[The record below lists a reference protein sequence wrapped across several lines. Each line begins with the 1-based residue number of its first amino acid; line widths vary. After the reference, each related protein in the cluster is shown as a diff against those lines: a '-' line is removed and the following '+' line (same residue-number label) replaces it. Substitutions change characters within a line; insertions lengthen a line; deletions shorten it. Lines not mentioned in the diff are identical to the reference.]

1 MSYISKETLFNSRE
15 YLNQRTK
22 KTDTL
27 IGLIVFLFCV
37 QERKEQGRYLLSDM
51 REFAHVVDEAFYL
64 LPSIT
69 KNTAEP
75 LVWYGFISENWL
87 NEVKL
92 TFLNNNKISAKH
104 VVNVLFWRKSFSHTN
119 EAVEWFKNKI
129 TPVIFNELFELQENS
144 GNDFVHD
151 KAIDVSDIIKHYD
164 GNNQDLTLKSD
175 GKFIKKKASDL
186 SAAPFG
192 QTLYAASEIKK
203 VILITP
209 FDFIEKFTFTSFV
222 RQEKPKNLIL
232 NNNSDS
238 KLTQLPKPFLILA
251 GISGTGKTRFVRE
264 QAKLANADN
273 QAKDNYCLVSVR
285 PDWHEPS
292 DLLGYISHLGSKP
305 KYITT
310 DVLRFIVQAWKH
322 IADSGFDLKTG
333 KVTEEQL
340 NEIQPY
346 WLCLDE
352 MNLAPVEQ
360 YFADYLSVLETRRW
374 NGEVYQCDPLLKP
387 SVLENIQ
394 SNDLGLDEGDVLWEH
409 FKEAGVSIPFNLI
422 VAGTVNM
429 DETTHGFSRKVL
441 DRALSLD
448 FNEFYPNDFNAYF
461 LSHAQNKTFTYPIY
475 SDASLSLN
483 FDSIFVKESCEF
495 LSEVNNVLKNSPFEL
510 AYRALNELLLSVKCI
525 NPKNEIE
532 LQSIWDD
539 FLMMK
544 VLPRIEGDSEKLDF
558 DGEKSLLTNL
568 EAIMKEQLSAIWEGK
583 KRIDLFRETNEGD
596 VINIECRSKAKIRW
610 MQTKLE
616 KFGFTHF
623 WK

>member
-1 MSYISKETLFNSRE
+1 MSLREGLLKVLNDYLDIKKQPFKKENYEPIFHTLITDIKNNFAGKNYSIKSHPGQGVWSSVPWIEISRRKDVYVTYLFKGDCSGVYLSLQQKADGISKSELIEKTLKLKNSIKKISNYSEFTFDQINLGEGISNKAERYKDSNIISKYYSKETLPSDDVIKSELSRLLDVYEKWQLNSDFN
-15 YLNQRTK
+15 
-22 KTDTL
+22 DT
-27 IGLIVFLFCV
+27 
-37 QERKEQGRYLLSDM
+37 
-51 REFAHVVDEAFYL
+51 
-64 LPSIT
+64 
-69 KNTAEP
+69 
-75 LVWYGFISENWL
+75 
-87 NEVKL
+87 
-92 TFLNNNKISAKH
+92 
-104 VVNVLFWRKSFSHTN
+104 
-119 EAVEWFKNKI
+119 
-129 TPVIFNELFELQENS
+129 
-144 GNDFVHD
+144 
-151 KAIDVSDIIKHYD
+151 
-164 GNNQDLTLKSD
+164 
-175 GKFIKKKASDL
+175 
-186 SAAPFG
+186 
-192 QTLYAASEIKK
+192 
-203 VILITP
+203 
-209 FDFIEKFTFTSFV
+209 
-222 RQEKPKNLIL
+222 
-232 NNNSDS
+232 SDS
-238 KLTQLPKPFLILA
+238 KVDRQMNIIRLPKPFLILA
-251 GISGTGKTRFVRE
+251 GISGTGKTRFVRQ
-264 QAKLANADN
+264 QAELTGKN
-273 QAKDNYCLVSVR
+273 NYCLVSVR

-322 IADSGFDLKTG
+322 IAASGFDLKTD

-360 YFADYLSVLETRRW
+360 YFADYLSVLETRQW

-394 SNDLGLDEGDVLWEH
+394 PNDLGLDEGDVLWEH

-441 DRALSLD
+441 DRALSFD

-483 FDSIFVKESCEF
+483 FDSNFVKESCEF

-510 AYRALNELLLSVKCI
+510 AYRALNELLLAVKCI
-525 NPKNEIE
+525 NPQNEIE

-568 EAIMKEQLSAIWEGK
+568 ETIIKEQLSDIWEGE

-596 VINIECRSKAKIRW
+596 VINIECRSKAKIHW

>member
-1 MSYISKETLFNSRE
+1 MKVFIAKITNEENVNKINTLKEFTHLDIYNFKDEIEVGSDIFFVFGGDRSQITWKQGLAGFGKVIKAPYDLGYSSSNRRYFKIDIKPEYVLPTPIPPKETKLHKKFQDQLYDVPYVGANHFPNQAIAKTEGEGAQALYSLLYDYLPETKKSLISKDLLLVGDKSNSQVLESKKNALF
-15 YLNQRTK
+15 
-22 KTDTL
+22 
-27 IGLIVFLFCV
+27 
-37 QERKEQGRYLLSDM
+37 
-51 REFAHVVDEAFYL
+51 
-64 LPSIT
+64 
-69 KNTAEP
+69 
-75 LVWYGFISENWL
+75 
-87 NEVKL
+87 
-92 TFLNNNKISAKH
+92 
-104 VVNVLFWRKSFSHTN
+104 
-119 EAVEWFKNKI
+119 
-129 TPVIFNELFELQENS
+129 
-144 GNDFVHD
+144 
-151 KAIDVSDIIKHYD
+151 
-164 GNNQDLTLKSD
+164 
-175 GKFIKKKASDL
+175 
-186 SAAPFG
+186 
-192 QTLYAASEIKK
+192 
-203 VILITP
+203 
-209 FDFIEKFTFTSFV
+209 
-222 RQEKPKNLIL
+222 
-232 NNNSDS
+232 
-238 KLTQLPKPFLILA
+238 KPFLILA
-251 GISGTGKTRFVRE
+251 GISGTGKTRFVRQ
-264 QAKLANADN
+264 QAELTGKN
-273 QAKDNYCLVSVR
+273 NYCLVSVR

-360 YFADYLSVLETRRW
+360 YFADYLSVLETRQW

-394 SNDLGLDEGDVLWEH
+394 PNDLGLDEGDVLWEH

-422 VAGTVNM
+422 VVGTVNM

-441 DRALSLD
+441 DRALSFD

-483 FDSIFVKESCEF
+483 FASSFVKESCEF
-495 LSEVNNVLKNSPFEL
+495 LSEVNSVLKNSPFEL
-510 AYRALNELLLSVKCI
+510 AYRALNELLLAVKCI
-525 NPKNEIE
+525 NPPNEIE

-568 EAIMKEQLSAIWEGK
+568 EAIIKEQLSDIWEGE

-596 VINIECRSKAKIRW
+596 VINIECRSKAKISW

>member
-1 MSYISKETLFNSRE
+1 MQQKADGISKSELIEKTLNLRNSIKNISNNSEFTFDEIDLGEGISNKAARYKDSNIISKYYSKETLPSNDVIKSELSRLLDVYDKWQLNSDFN
-15 YLNQRTK
+15 
-22 KTDTL
+22 DT
-27 IGLIVFLFCV
+27 
-37 QERKEQGRYLLSDM
+37 
-51 REFAHVVDEAFYL
+51 
-64 LPSIT
+64 
-69 KNTAEP
+69 
-75 LVWYGFISENWL
+75 
-87 NEVKL
+87 
-92 TFLNNNKISAKH
+92 
-104 VVNVLFWRKSFSHTN
+104 
-119 EAVEWFKNKI
+119 
-129 TPVIFNELFELQENS
+129 
-144 GNDFVHD
+144 
-151 KAIDVSDIIKHYD
+151 
-164 GNNQDLTLKSD
+164 
-175 GKFIKKKASDL
+175 
-186 SAAPFG
+186 
-192 QTLYAASEIKK
+192 
-203 VILITP
+203 
-209 FDFIEKFTFTSFV
+209 
-222 RQEKPKNLIL
+222 
-232 NNNSDS
+232 SDS
-238 KLTQLPKPFLILA
+238 KVDRQMNIIRLPKPFLILA
-251 GISGTGKTRFVRE
+251 GISGTGKTRFVRQ
-264 QAKLANADN
+264 QAARTGL
-273 QAKDNYCLVSVR
+273 DNYCLVSVR

-292 DLLGYISHLGSKP
+292 DLLGYISHLGSQP

-310 DVLRFIVQAWKH
+310 DVLRFIVKAWKH
-322 IADSGFDLKTG
+322 IADGGFDLKTG

-360 YFADYLSVLETRRW
+360 YFADYLSILETRQW
-374 NGEVYQCDPLLKP
+374 NDEVYQCDPLLKP

-394 SNDLGLDEGDVLWEH
+394 PTDLGLDEGDILWER
-409 FKEAGVSIPFNLI
+409 FKENGISIPFNLI

-441 DRALSLD
+441 DRALSFD
-448 FNEFYPNDFNAYF
+448 FNEFYPNDFNTYF
-461 LSHAQNKTFTYPIY
+461 LSNVQNKTFTYPIY

-483 FDSIFVKESCEF
+483 FASSFVKESSEF
-495 LSEVNNVLKNSPFEL
+495 LSEVNSVLKNSPFEL

-532 LQSIWDD
+532 LQSVWDD

-596 VINIECRSKAKIRW
+596 VINIECRSKAKISW

>member
-1 MSYISKETLFNSRE
+1 MSLREGLLKVLNNYLDIKKQPFKKENYEPIFYALIADIKNNFSGKNYSIKSHPGQGGWASVPWIEISKRKDVYVTYLFKADCSGVYLSLQQKADGMSKSKLIETTSKLRNSIKNISNYNE
-15 YLNQRTK
+15 FTFDEIDLGKGVSGSAVKYNYSNIISK
-22 KTDTL
+22 YYS
-27 IGLIVFLFCV
+27 
-37 QERKEQGRYLLSDM
+37 KEM
-51 REFAHVVDEAFYL
+51 
-64 LPSIT
+64 LPSNDVI
-69 KNTAEP
+69 K
-75 LVWYGFISENWL
+75 SELYQLLDIYDEWQL
-87 NEVKL
+87 NGD
-92 TFLNNNKISAKH
+92 
-104 VVNVLFWRKSFSHTN
+104 
-119 EAVEWFKNKI
+119 
-129 TPVIFNELFELQENS
+129 FN
-144 GNDFVHD
+144 D
-151 KAIDVSDIIKHYD
+151 
-164 GNNQDLTLKSD
+164 T
-175 GKFIKKKASDL
+175 
-186 SAAPFG
+186 
-192 QTLYAASEIKK
+192 
-203 VILITP
+203 
-209 FDFIEKFTFTSFV
+209 
-222 RQEKPKNLIL
+222 
-232 NNNSDS
+232 SDS
-238 KLTQLPKPFLILA
+238 KVDREMNIIRLSKPFLILA
-251 GISGTGKTRFVRE
+251 GISGTGKTRFVRQ
-264 QAKLANADN
+264 QAERTGL
-273 QAKDNYCLVSVR
+273 DNYCLVSVR

-292 DLLGYISHLGSKP
+292 DLLGYISHLGSQP

-310 DVLRFIVQAWKH
+310 DVLRFIVQAWKQ
-322 IADSGFDLKTG
+322 ISDSGFDLKIG
-333 KVTEEQL
+333 KVTKEQL

-360 YFADYLSVLETRRW
+360 YFADYLSVLETRQW

-394 SNDLGLDEGDVLWEH
+394 PNDLGLDEGDMLWEH

-441 DRALSLD
+441 DRALSFD

-461 LSHAQNKTFTYPIY
+461 SSNAQNKTFTYPIY

-483 FDSIFVKESCEF
+483 FDSPFVKESCEF
-495 LSEVNNVLKNSPFEL
+495 LSEVNSVLKNSPFEL

-525 NPKNEIE
+525 NPKNEID
-532 LQSIWDD
+532 LQSVWDD

-596 VINIECRSKAKIRW
+596 VINIECRSKAKISW

>member
-1 MSYISKETLFNSRE
+1 MSLREGLLKVLNDYLDIKKQPFKKENYEPIFHTLITDIKNNFAGKNYSIKSHPGQGVWSSVPWIEISRRKDVYVTYLFKGDCSGVYLSLQQKADGISKSELIEKTLKLKNSIKNISNYSEFTFDEIDLGEGVSNKAARYKDSNIISKYYSKETLPSNDVIKSELSRLLDVYDKWQLNSDFN
-15 YLNQRTK
+15 
-22 KTDTL
+22 DT
-27 IGLIVFLFCV
+27 
-37 QERKEQGRYLLSDM
+37 
-51 REFAHVVDEAFYL
+51 
-64 LPSIT
+64 
-69 KNTAEP
+69 
-75 LVWYGFISENWL
+75 
-87 NEVKL
+87 
-92 TFLNNNKISAKH
+92 
-104 VVNVLFWRKSFSHTN
+104 
-119 EAVEWFKNKI
+119 
-129 TPVIFNELFELQENS
+129 
-144 GNDFVHD
+144 
-151 KAIDVSDIIKHYD
+151 
-164 GNNQDLTLKSD
+164 
-175 GKFIKKKASDL
+175 
-186 SAAPFG
+186 
-192 QTLYAASEIKK
+192 
-203 VILITP
+203 
-209 FDFIEKFTFTSFV
+209 
-222 RQEKPKNLIL
+222 
-232 NNNSDS
+232 SDS
-238 KLTQLPKPFLILA
+238 KVDRQMNIISLPKPFLILA
-251 GISGTGKTRFVRE
+251 GISGTGKTRFVSQ
-264 QAKLANADN
+264 QAELTGKN
-273 QAKDNYCLVSVR
+273 NYCLVSVR

-292 DLLGYISHLGSKP
+292 DLLGYISYLGSKP

-333 KVTEEQL
+333 KVTEEQV

-360 YFADYLSVLETRRW
+360 YFADYLSILETRQW
-374 NGEVYQCDPLLKP
+374 NGEVYQCAPLLKP
-387 SVLENIQ
+387 SVFENIQ
-394 SNDLGLDEGDVLWEH
+394 PTDLGLGEGDELWKH

-441 DRALSLD
+441 DRALSFD

-461 LSHAQNKTFTYPIY
+461 SPNAQNKTFTYPIY

-483 FDSIFVKESCEF
+483 FASSFVKESCEF
-495 LSEVNNVLKNSPFEL
+495 LSEVNSVLKNSPFEL

-532 LQSIWDD
+532 LQSVWDD

-568 EAIMKEQLSAIWEGK
+568 EAIMSEQLSAIWEGK
-583 KRIDLFRETNEGD
+583 RRIDLFRETNEGD
-596 VINIECRSKAKIRW
+596 VINIECRSKAKISW

>member
-1 MSYISKETLFNSRE
+1 MKVFIAKITNEENVNKINSLKEFTHLDIYNFKDEIEVGSDVFFVFGGDKSRINWKQGLAGFGKVVKAPYDLGYSDNPRYFKIDIKPEYVLPDPIPPKETKLHKKYQEQLYDVPYVGANHFPNQAIAKTEGKGAQALYSLFYDYLPETKKSLISKDLLLVGDKSNSQVLESEKNALF
-15 YLNQRTK
+15 
-22 KTDTL
+22 
-27 IGLIVFLFCV
+27 
-37 QERKEQGRYLLSDM
+37 
-51 REFAHVVDEAFYL
+51 
-64 LPSIT
+64 
-69 KNTAEP
+69 
-75 LVWYGFISENWL
+75 
-87 NEVKL
+87 
-92 TFLNNNKISAKH
+92 
-104 VVNVLFWRKSFSHTN
+104 
-119 EAVEWFKNKI
+119 
-129 TPVIFNELFELQENS
+129 
-144 GNDFVHD
+144 
-151 KAIDVSDIIKHYD
+151 
-164 GNNQDLTLKSD
+164 
-175 GKFIKKKASDL
+175 
-186 SAAPFG
+186 
-192 QTLYAASEIKK
+192 
-203 VILITP
+203 
-209 FDFIEKFTFTSFV
+209 
-222 RQEKPKNLIL
+222 
-232 NNNSDS
+232 
-238 KLTQLPKPFLILA
+238 KPFLILA
-251 GISGTGKTRFVRE
+251 GISGTGKTRFVRQ
-264 QAKLANADN
+264 QADRTGL
-273 QAKDNYCLVSVR
+273 DNYCLVSVR

-292 DLLGYISHLGSKP
+292 DLLGYISHLGSQP

-322 IADSGFDLKTG
+322 ISDSGFDLKTG

-360 YFADYLSVLETRRW
+360 YFSDYLSILETRQW
-374 NGEVYQCDPLLKP
+374 NGEVYQCDPLLKA
-387 SVLENIQ
+387 SALENIQ
-394 SNDLGLDEGDVLWEH
+394 PTDLGLSEGDILWEH
-409 FKEAGVSIPFNLI
+409 FKENGISIPFNLI

-441 DRALSLD
+441 DRALSFD

-461 LSHAQNKTFTYPIY
+461 SSNAQNKTFTYPIY

-483 FDSIFVKESCEF
+483 FDSPFVQESCEF
-495 LSEVNNVLKNSPFEL
+495 LSKINVVLKHSPFEL

-532 LQSIWDD
+532 LQSVWDD

-568 EAIMKEQLSAIWEGK
+568 EAIMREQLSAIWEGK

-596 VINIECRSKAKIRW
+596 VINIECRSKAKISW

>member
-1 MSYISKETLFNSRE
+1 MSLREGLLKVLNNYLDIKKQPFKKENYEPIFYALIADIKNNFSGKNYSIKSHPGQGEWASVPWIEISKRKDVYVTYLFKADCSGVYLSLQQKADGMSKSKLIETTSKLRNSIKNISN
-15 YLNQRTK
+15 YN
-22 KTDTL
+22 
-27 IGLIVFLFCV
+27 
-37 QERKEQGRYLLSDM
+37 
-51 REFAHVVDEAFYL
+51 EFAFDEIDLGKGVSGSAVKYNYSNIISKYYSKEM
-64 LPSIT
+64 LPSNDVI
-69 KNTAEP
+69 K
-75 LVWYGFISENWL
+75 SELYQLLDIYDEWQL
-87 NEVKL
+87 NGD
-92 TFLNNNKISAKH
+92 
-104 VVNVLFWRKSFSHTN
+104 
-119 EAVEWFKNKI
+119 
-129 TPVIFNELFELQENS
+129 FN
-144 GNDFVHD
+144 D
-151 KAIDVSDIIKHYD
+151 
-164 GNNQDLTLKSD
+164 T
-175 GKFIKKKASDL
+175 
-186 SAAPFG
+186 
-192 QTLYAASEIKK
+192 
-203 VILITP
+203 
-209 FDFIEKFTFTSFV
+209 
-222 RQEKPKNLIL
+222 
-232 NNNSDS
+232 SDS
-238 KLTQLPKPFLILA
+238 KVDREMNIIRLSKPFLILA
-251 GISGTGKTRFVRE
+251 GISGTGKTRFVRQ
-264 QAKLANADN
+264 QADRTGL
-273 QAKDNYCLVSVR
+273 DNYCLVSVR

-360 YFADYLSVLETRRW
+360 YFADYLSILETRQW
-374 NGEVYQCDPLLKP
+374 SGEVYQCDPLLKS

-394 SNDLGLDEGDVLWEH
+394 PADFGLDEGDILWGH
-409 FKEAGVSIPFNLI
+409 FKENGISIPFNLI

-441 DRALSLD
+441 DRALSFD
-448 FNEFYPNDFNAYF
+448 FNEFYPNDFNTYF
-461 LSHAQNKTFTYPIY
+461 LSNVQNRTFTYPIY

-483 FDSIFVKESCEF
+483 FDSPFVKESCEF
-495 LSEVNNVLKNSPFEL
+495 LSEVNSVLKNSPFEL

-525 NPKNEIE
+525 NPKNEID
-532 LQSIWDD
+532 LQSVWDD

-596 VINIECRSKAKIRW
+596 VINIECRSKAKISW

>member
-1 MSYISKETLFNSRE
+1 MQIKMLFYANKFARLQMSLREGLLKVLNNYLDIKKQPFKKENYEPIFHTLITDIKNNFAEKNYSIKFHPGQGVWASVPWIEISRRKDVYVTYLFKGDCSGVYLSLQQKADGISKSELIEKTLNLKNSIKNISNYSEFTFDEIDLGEGISNKAARYKDSNIISKYYSKETLPSNDVIKSELSLLIDIYDKLQLNSDFN
-15 YLNQRTK
+15 
-22 KTDTL
+22 DT
-27 IGLIVFLFCV
+27 
-37 QERKEQGRYLLSDM
+37 
-51 REFAHVVDEAFYL
+51 
-64 LPSIT
+64 
-69 KNTAEP
+69 
-75 LVWYGFISENWL
+75 
-87 NEVKL
+87 
-92 TFLNNNKISAKH
+92 
-104 VVNVLFWRKSFSHTN
+104 
-119 EAVEWFKNKI
+119 
-129 TPVIFNELFELQENS
+129 
-144 GNDFVHD
+144 
-151 KAIDVSDIIKHYD
+151 
-164 GNNQDLTLKSD
+164 
-175 GKFIKKKASDL
+175 
-186 SAAPFG
+186 
-192 QTLYAASEIKK
+192 
-203 VILITP
+203 
-209 FDFIEKFTFTSFV
+209 
-222 RQEKPKNLIL
+222 
-232 NNNSDS
+232 SDS
-238 KLTQLPKPFLILA
+238 KVDRQMNIIRLSKPFLILA
-251 GISGTGKTRFVRE
+251 GISGTGKTRFVRQ
-264 QAKLANADN
+264 QAERTGL
-273 QAKDNYCLVSVR
+273 DNYCLVSVR

-292 DLLGYISHLGSKP
+292 DLLGYISHLGSQP

-310 DVLRFIVQAWKH
+310 DVLRFIVKAWKH
-322 IADSGFDLKTG
+322 IADGGFDLKTG

-360 YFADYLSVLETRRW
+360 YFADYLSILETRQW
-374 NGEVYQCDPLLKP
+374 NGEVYQCDPLLKS

-394 SNDLGLDEGDVLWEH
+394 PTDLGLDEGDILWEH
-409 FKEAGVSIPFNLI
+409 FKENGISIPFNLI

-441 DRALSLD
+441 DRALSFD
-448 FNEFYPNDFNAYF
+448 FNEFYPNDFNTYF
-461 LSHAQNKTFTYPIY
+461 LSNVQNKTFTYPVY

-483 FDSIFVKESCEF
+483 FASPFVKESCEF
-495 LSEVNNVLKNSPFEL
+495 LSEVNSVLKNSPFEL

-568 EAIMKEQLSAIWEGK
+568 EAIMREQLSAIWEGK

-596 VINIECRSKAKIRW
+596 VIQIECRSKAKISW

>member
-1 MSYISKETLFNSRE
+1 MSLREGLLKVLNDYLDIKKQPFKKENYEPIFHTLITDIKNNFAGKNYSIKSHPGQGVWSSVPWIEISRRKDVYVTYLFKGDCSGVYLSLQQKADGISKSELIEKTLKLKNSIKNISNYSEFTFDEIDLGEGVSNKAARYKDSNIISKYYSKETLPSNDVIKSELSRLLDVYDKWQLNSDFN
-15 YLNQRTK
+15 
-22 KTDTL
+22 DT
-27 IGLIVFLFCV
+27 
-37 QERKEQGRYLLSDM
+37 
-51 REFAHVVDEAFYL
+51 
-64 LPSIT
+64 
-69 KNTAEP
+69 
-75 LVWYGFISENWL
+75 
-87 NEVKL
+87 
-92 TFLNNNKISAKH
+92 
-104 VVNVLFWRKSFSHTN
+104 
-119 EAVEWFKNKI
+119 
-129 TPVIFNELFELQENS
+129 
-144 GNDFVHD
+144 
-151 KAIDVSDIIKHYD
+151 
-164 GNNQDLTLKSD
+164 
-175 GKFIKKKASDL
+175 
-186 SAAPFG
+186 
-192 QTLYAASEIKK
+192 
-203 VILITP
+203 
-209 FDFIEKFTFTSFV
+209 
-222 RQEKPKNLIL
+222 
-232 NNNSDS
+232 SDS
-238 KLTQLPKPFLILA
+238 KVDRQMNIISLPKPFLILA
-251 GISGTGKTRFVRE
+251 GISGTGKTRFVRQ
-264 QAKLANADN
+264 QAERTGV
-273 QAKDNYCLVSVR
+273 DNYCLVSVR

-333 KVTEEQL
+333 KVTEEQV

-360 YFADYLSVLETRRW
+360 YFADYLSILETRQW
-374 NGEVYQCDPLLKP
+374 NGEVYQCAPLLKP
-387 SVLENIQ
+387 SVFENIQ
-394 SNDLGLDEGDVLWEH
+394 PTDLGLGEGDELWKH

-441 DRALSLD
+441 DRALSFD

-461 LSHAQNKTFTYPIY
+461 SPNAQNKTFTYPIY

-483 FDSIFVKESCEF
+483 FASSFVKESCEF
-495 LSEVNNVLKNSPFEL
+495 LSEVNSVLKNSPFEL

-532 LQSIWDD
+532 LQSVWDD

-568 EAIMKEQLSAIWEGK
+568 EAIMSEQLSAIWEGK
-583 KRIDLFRETNEGD
+583 RRIDLFRETNEGD
-596 VINIECRSKAKIRW
+596 VINIECRSKAKISW

>member
-1 MSYISKETLFNSRE
+1 MKVFITKITNEENVNKIKALKEFTHLDIYNFKDEIEVGSDVFFVFGGDKSRINWKQGLAGFGKVVKAPYDLGYSDNPRYFKIDIKPEYVLPDPIPPKETKLHKKYQEQLYDVPYVGANHFPNQAIAKTEGKGAQALYSLFYDYLPETKKSLISKDLLLVGDKSNSQVLESEKNALF
-15 YLNQRTK
+15 
-22 KTDTL
+22 
-27 IGLIVFLFCV
+27 
-37 QERKEQGRYLLSDM
+37 
-51 REFAHVVDEAFYL
+51 
-64 LPSIT
+64 
-69 KNTAEP
+69 
-75 LVWYGFISENWL
+75 
-87 NEVKL
+87 
-92 TFLNNNKISAKH
+92 
-104 VVNVLFWRKSFSHTN
+104 
-119 EAVEWFKNKI
+119 
-129 TPVIFNELFELQENS
+129 
-144 GNDFVHD
+144 
-151 KAIDVSDIIKHYD
+151 
-164 GNNQDLTLKSD
+164 
-175 GKFIKKKASDL
+175 
-186 SAAPFG
+186 
-192 QTLYAASEIKK
+192 
-203 VILITP
+203 
-209 FDFIEKFTFTSFV
+209 
-222 RQEKPKNLIL
+222 
-232 NNNSDS
+232 
-238 KLTQLPKPFLILA
+238 KPFLILA
-251 GISGTGKTRFVRE
+251 GISGTGKTRFVRQ
-264 QAKLANADN
+264 QAERTGL
-273 QAKDNYCLVSVR
+273 DNYCLVSVR

-292 DLLGYISHLGSKP
+292 DLLGYISHLGSQP

-322 IADSGFDLKTG
+322 ISDSGFDLKTG

-360 YFADYLSVLETRRW
+360 YFSDYLSILETRQW
-374 NGEVYQCDPLLKP
+374 NGEVYQCDPLLKA
-387 SVLENIQ
+387 SALENIQ
-394 SNDLGLDEGDVLWEH
+394 PTDLGLSEGDILWEH
-409 FKEAGVSIPFNLI
+409 FKENGISIPFNLI

-448 FNEFYPNDFNAYF
+448 FNEFYPNDFNDYF
-461 LSHAQNKTFTYPIY
+461 SPNAQNKTFTYPIY
-475 SDASLSLN
+475 SEASLSLN
-483 FDSIFVKESCEF
+483 FDSPFVKESCEF
-495 LSEVNNVLKNSPFEL
+495 LSEVNSVLKNSPFEL

-532 LQSIWDD
+532 LQSVWDD

-568 EAIMKEQLSAIWEGK
+568 EAIIKEQLSAIWEGK

-596 VINIECRSKAKIRW
+596 VINIECRSKAKISW

>member
-1 MSYISKETLFNSRE
+1 MSLREGLLKVLNNYLDIKKQPFKKENYEPIFYALIADIKNNFSGKNYSIKSHPGQGGWASVPWIEISKRKDVYVTYLFKADCSGVYLSLQQKADGMSKSKLIETTSKLRNSIKNISNYNE
-15 YLNQRTK
+15 FTFDEIDLGKGVSGSAVKYNYSNIISK
-22 KTDTL
+22 YYS
-27 IGLIVFLFCV
+27 
-37 QERKEQGRYLLSDM
+37 KEM
-51 REFAHVVDEAFYL
+51 
-64 LPSIT
+64 LPSNDVI
-69 KNTAEP
+69 K
-75 LVWYGFISENWL
+75 SELYQLLDIYDEWQL
-87 NEVKL
+87 NGD
-92 TFLNNNKISAKH
+92 
-104 VVNVLFWRKSFSHTN
+104 
-119 EAVEWFKNKI
+119 
-129 TPVIFNELFELQENS
+129 FN
-144 GNDFVHD
+144 D
-151 KAIDVSDIIKHYD
+151 
-164 GNNQDLTLKSD
+164 T
-175 GKFIKKKASDL
+175 
-186 SAAPFG
+186 
-192 QTLYAASEIKK
+192 
-203 VILITP
+203 
-209 FDFIEKFTFTSFV
+209 
-222 RQEKPKNLIL
+222 
-232 NNNSDS
+232 SDS
-238 KLTQLPKPFLILA
+238 KVDREMNIIRLSKPFLILA
-251 GISGTGKTRFVRE
+251 GISGTGKTRFVRQ
-264 QAKLANADN
+264 QAERTGL
-273 QAKDNYCLVSVR
+273 DNYCLVSVR

-292 DLLGYISHLGSKP
+292 DLLGYISHLGSQP

-322 IADSGFDLKTG
+322 ISDSGFDLKTG

-360 YFADYLSVLETRRW
+360 YFSDYLSILETRQW
-374 NGEVYQCDPLLKP
+374 NGEVYQCDPLLKA
-387 SVLENIQ
+387 SALENIQ
-394 SNDLGLDEGDVLWEH
+394 PTDLGLSEGDILWEH
-409 FKEAGVSIPFNLI
+409 FKENGISIPFNLI

-441 DRALSLD
+441 DRALSFD

-461 LSHAQNKTFTYPIY
+461 SSNAQNKTFTYPIY

-483 FDSIFVKESCEF
+483 LDSPFVKESCEF
-495 LSEVNNVLKNSPFEL
+495 LSEVNSVLKNSPFEL

-525 NPKNEIE
+525 NPKNEID
-532 LQSIWDD
+532 LQSVWDD

-596 VINIECRSKAKIRW
+596 VINIECRSKAKISW

>member
-1 MSYISKETLFNSRE
+1 MKVFITKITNEENVNKIKALKEFTHLDIYNFKDEIEVGSDVFFVFGGDKSRINWKQGLAGFGKVVKAPYDLGYSDNPRYFKIDIKPEYVLPDPIPPKETKLHKKYQEQLYDVPYVGANHFPNQAIAKTEGKGAQALYSLFYDYLPETKKSLISKDLLLVGDKSNSQVLE
-15 YLNQRTK
+15 SEKN
-22 KTDTL
+22 
-27 IGLIVFLFCV
+27 
-37 QERKEQGRYLLSDM
+37 
-51 REFAHVVDEAFYL
+51 AF
-64 LPSIT
+64 
-69 KNTAEP
+69 
-75 LVWYGFISENWL
+75 F
-87 NEVKL
+87 
-92 TFLNNNKISAKH
+92 
-104 VVNVLFWRKSFSHTN
+104 
-119 EAVEWFKNKI
+119 
-129 TPVIFNELFELQENS
+129 
-144 GNDFVHD
+144 
-151 KAIDVSDIIKHYD
+151 
-164 GNNQDLTLKSD
+164 
-175 GKFIKKKASDL
+175 
-186 SAAPFG
+186 
-192 QTLYAASEIKK
+192 
-203 VILITP
+203 
-209 FDFIEKFTFTSFV
+209 
-222 RQEKPKNLIL
+222 
-232 NNNSDS
+232 
-238 KLTQLPKPFLILA
+238 KPFLILA
-251 GISGTGKTRFVRE
+251 GISGTGKTRFVRQ
-264 QAKLANADN
+264 QAERTGL
-273 QAKDNYCLVSVR
+273 DNYCLVSVR

-292 DLLGYISHLGSKP
+292 DLLGYISHLGSQP

-360 YFADYLSVLETRRW
+360 YFSDYLSILETRQW
-374 NGEVYQCDPLLKP
+374 NGDVYQCDPLLKA
-387 SVLENIQ
+387 SALENIQ
-394 SNDLGLDEGDVLWEH
+394 LTDLGLSEGDILWEH
-409 FKEAGVSIPFNLI
+409 FKENGISIPFNLI

-448 FNEFYPNDFNAYF
+448 FNEFYPNDFNDYF
-461 LSHAQNKTFTYPIY
+461 SPNAQNKTFTYPIY
-475 SDASLSLN
+475 SEASLSLN
-483 FDSIFVKESCEF
+483 FDSPFVKESCEF
-495 LSEVNNVLKNSPFEL
+495 LSEVNSVLKNSPFEL

-532 LQSIWDD
+532 LQSVWDD

-568 EAIMKEQLSAIWEGK
+568 EVIMREQLSAIWDGK

-596 VINIECRSKAKIRW
+596 VINIECRSKVKISW

>member
-1 MSYISKETLFNSRE
+1 MSLREGLLKVLNNYLDIKKQPFKKENYEPIFYALITDIKNNFSGKNYSIKSHPGQGGWASVPWIEISRRKDVYVTYLFKADCSGVYLSLQQKADGMSKSKLIETTSKLRNSIKNISNYNEFTFDEIDLGKGVSGSAVKYKYSNIISKYYSKETLPSNDVIKSELYKLLDIYDKWQLNSDFN
-15 YLNQRTK
+15 
-22 KTDTL
+22 D
-27 IGLIVFLFCV
+27 
-37 QERKEQGRYLLSDM
+37 
-51 REFAHVVDEAFYL
+51 A
-64 LPSIT
+64 
-69 KNTAEP
+69 
-75 LVWYGFISENWL
+75 
-87 NEVKL
+87 
-92 TFLNNNKISAKH
+92 
-104 VVNVLFWRKSFSHTN
+104 
-119 EAVEWFKNKI
+119 
-129 TPVIFNELFELQENS
+129 
-144 GNDFVHD
+144 
-151 KAIDVSDIIKHYD
+151 
-164 GNNQDLTLKSD
+164 
-175 GKFIKKKASDL
+175 
-186 SAAPFG
+186 
-192 QTLYAASEIKK
+192 
-203 VILITP
+203 
-209 FDFIEKFTFTSFV
+209 
-222 RQEKPKNLIL
+222 
-232 NNNSDS
+232 SDS
-238 KLTQLPKPFLILA
+238 KVDRKMNIIRLSKPFLILA
-251 GISGTGKTRFVRE
+251 GISGTGKTRFVRQ
-264 QAKLANADN
+264 QAERTGV
-273 QAKDNYCLVSVR
+273 DNYCLVSVR

-292 DLLGYISHLGSKP
+292 DLLGYISHLGSQP

-322 IADSGFDLKTG
+322 ISDSGFDLKTG

-360 YFADYLSVLETRRW
+360 YFSDYLSILETRQW
-374 NGEVYQCDPLLKP
+374 NGEVYQCDPLLKA

-394 SNDLGLDEGDVLWEH
+394 PTDLGLSEGDILWEH
-409 FKEAGVSIPFNLI
+409 FKENGISIPFNLI

-441 DRALSLD
+441 DRALSFD

-461 LSHAQNKTFTYPIY
+461 SSNAQNKTFTYPIY
-475 SDASLSLN
+475 SDASLALN
-483 FDSIFVKESCEF
+483 FDSPFVKESCEF
-495 LSEVNNVLKNSPFEL
+495 LSEVNSVLKNSPFEL

-525 NPKNEIE
+525 NPQNEIE

-558 DGEKSLLTNL
+558 DGEESLLTNL
-568 EAIMKEQLSAIWEGK
+568 EAIMREQLSAIWDGE

-596 VINIECRSKAKIRW
+596 VINIECRSKAKISW

>member
-1 MSYISKETLFNSRE
+1 MK
-15 YLNQRTK
+15 
-22 KTDTL
+22 
-27 IGLIVFLFCV
+27 VFI
-37 QERKEQGRYLLSDM
+37 
-51 REFAHVVDEAFYL
+51 A
-64 LPSIT
+64 
-69 KNTAEP
+69 
-75 LVWYGFISENWL
+75 
-87 NEVKL
+87 
-92 TFLNNNKISAKH
+92 KI
-104 VVNVLFWRKSFSHTN
+104 TN
-119 EAVEWFKNKI
+119 EENVNKI
-129 TPVIFNELFELQENS
+129 T
-144 GNDFVHD
+144 
-151 KAIDVSDIIKHYD
+151 
-164 GNNQDLTLKSD
+164 TLKEFTHLDIYNFKDEIEVGSD
-175 GKFIKKKASDL
+175 VFFVFGGDKSQITWKQGLAGFGKVVKAPYDLGYSTSNRRYFKIDIRPEYVLPIPISPKETKLHKKYQDQLYDVPYVGANHFPNQAIAKAEGEG
-186 SAAPFG
+186 AQA
-192 QTLYAASEIKK
+192 LYSLFYDYLPETK
-203 VILITP
+203 
-209 FDFIEKFTFTSFV
+209 
-222 RQEKPKNLIL
+222 KNLISKDL
-232 NNNSDS
+232 LLVSDKYNGQVLES
-238 KLTQLPKPFLILA
+238 EKNALSKPFLILA
-251 GISGTGKTRFVRE
+251 GISGTGKTRFVRQ
-264 QAKLANADN
+264 QAERTGKH
-273 QAKDNYCLVSVR
+273 NYCLVSVR

-360 YFADYLSVLETRRW
+360 YFADYLSILETRQW
-374 NGEVYQCDPLLKP
+374 NGEVYQCDPLLKS
-387 SVLENIQ
+387 SVFENIQ
-394 SNDLGLDEGDVLWEH
+394 PTDLGLDGGDILWEH
-409 FKEAGVSIPFNLI
+409 FKENGISIPFNLI
-422 VAGTVNM
+422 VAGSVNM

-441 DRALSLD
+441 DRALSFD

-461 LSHAQNKTFTYPIY
+461 SPNAQNKTFTYPIN
-475 SDASLSLN
+475 SDASLALN
-483 FDSIFVKESCEF
+483 FDSPFVQESCEF
-495 LSEVNNVLKNSPFEL
+495 LSKINVVLKHSPFEL

-532 LQSIWDD
+532 LQSVWDD

-568 EAIMKEQLSAIWEGK
+568 EAIMREQLSAIWEGK

-596 VINIECRSKAKIRW
+596 VIHIECRSKAKISW

>member
-1 MSYISKETLFNSRE
+1 MSLREGLLKVLNDYLDIKKQPFKKENYEPIFHTLITDIKNNFAGKNYSIKSHPGQGVWSSVPWIEISRRKDVYVTYLFKGDCSGVYLSLQQKADGFSKSELIEKTLKLKYSIKNISNYSEFTFDEIDLGEGISNKAERYKDSNIISKYYSKETLPSNDVIKSELSRLLDVYEKWQLNSDFN
-15 YLNQRTK
+15 
-22 KTDTL
+22 DT
-27 IGLIVFLFCV
+27 
-37 QERKEQGRYLLSDM
+37 
-51 REFAHVVDEAFYL
+51 
-64 LPSIT
+64 
-69 KNTAEP
+69 
-75 LVWYGFISENWL
+75 
-87 NEVKL
+87 
-92 TFLNNNKISAKH
+92 
-104 VVNVLFWRKSFSHTN
+104 
-119 EAVEWFKNKI
+119 
-129 TPVIFNELFELQENS
+129 
-144 GNDFVHD
+144 
-151 KAIDVSDIIKHYD
+151 
-164 GNNQDLTLKSD
+164 
-175 GKFIKKKASDL
+175 
-186 SAAPFG
+186 
-192 QTLYAASEIKK
+192 
-203 VILITP
+203 
-209 FDFIEKFTFTSFV
+209 
-222 RQEKPKNLIL
+222 
-232 NNNSDS
+232 SDS
-238 KLTQLPKPFLILA
+238 KVDRQMNIIRLPKPFLILA
-251 GISGTGKTRFVRE
+251 GISGTGKTRFVRQ
-264 QAKLANADN
+264 QAELTGKN
-273 QAKDNYCLVSVR
+273 NYCLVSVR

-360 YFADYLSVLETRRW
+360 YFADYLSVLETRQW

-394 SNDLGLDEGDVLWEH
+394 PNDLGLDEGDELWKH

-441 DRALSLD
+441 DRALSFD

-483 FDSIFVKESCEF
+483 FDSNFVKESCEF
-495 LSEVNNVLKNSPFEL
+495 LSEVNNILKNSPFEL
-510 AYRALNELLLSVKCI
+510 AYRALNELLLAVKCI
-525 NPKNEIE
+525 NPQNEIE

-544 VLPRIEGDSEKLDF
+544 MLPRIEGDSEKLDF

-568 EAIMKEQLSAIWEGK
+568 EAIIKEQLSAIWEGE

-596 VINIECRSKAKIRW
+596 VINIECRSKAKIHW

>member
-1 MSYISKETLFNSRE
+1 MSLREGLLKVLNDYLDIKKQPFKKENYEPIFHTLITDIKNNFAGKNYSIKSHPGQGVWSSVPWIEISRRKDVYVTYLFKGDCSGVYLSLQQKADGISKSELIEKTLKLKNSIKNISNYSEFTFDEIDLGEGVSNKAARYKDSNIISKYYSKETLPSNDVIKSELSRLLDVYDKWQLNSDFN
-15 YLNQRTK
+15 
-22 KTDTL
+22 DT
-27 IGLIVFLFCV
+27 
-37 QERKEQGRYLLSDM
+37 
-51 REFAHVVDEAFYL
+51 
-64 LPSIT
+64 
-69 KNTAEP
+69 
-75 LVWYGFISENWL
+75 
-87 NEVKL
+87 
-92 TFLNNNKISAKH
+92 
-104 VVNVLFWRKSFSHTN
+104 
-119 EAVEWFKNKI
+119 
-129 TPVIFNELFELQENS
+129 
-144 GNDFVHD
+144 
-151 KAIDVSDIIKHYD
+151 
-164 GNNQDLTLKSD
+164 
-175 GKFIKKKASDL
+175 
-186 SAAPFG
+186 
-192 QTLYAASEIKK
+192 
-203 VILITP
+203 
-209 FDFIEKFTFTSFV
+209 
-222 RQEKPKNLIL
+222 
-232 NNNSDS
+232 SDS
-238 KLTQLPKPFLILA
+238 KVDRQMNIISLPKPFLILA
-251 GISGTGKTRFVRE
+251 GISGTGKTRFVSQ
-264 QAKLANADN
+264 QAELTGKN
-273 QAKDNYCLVSVR
+273 NYCLVSVR

-333 KVTEEQL
+333 KVTEEQV

-360 YFADYLSVLETRRW
+360 YFADYLSILETRQW
-374 NGEVYQCDPLLKP
+374 NGEVYQCAPLLKP
-387 SVLENIQ
+387 SVFENIQ
-394 SNDLGLDEGDVLWEH
+394 PTDLGLGEGDELWKH

-441 DRALSLD
+441 DRALSFD

-461 LSHAQNKTFTYPIY
+461 SPNAQNKTFTYPIY

-483 FDSIFVKESCEF
+483 FASSFVKESCEF
-495 LSEVNNVLKNSPFEL
+495 LSEVNSVLKNSPFEL

-532 LQSIWDD
+532 LQSVWDD

-544 VLPRIEGDSEKLDF
+544 VLPSIEGDSEKLDF

-568 EAIMKEQLSAIWEGK
+568 EAIMSEQLSAIWEGK
-583 KRIDLFRETNEGD
+583 RRIDLFRETNEGD
-596 VINIECRSKAKIRW
+596 VINIECRSKAKISW

>member
-1 MSYISKETLFNSRE
+1 MSLREGLLKVLNNYLDIKKQPFKKENYEPIFYALIADIKNNFSGKNYSIKSHPGQGGWASVPWIEISKRKDVYVTYLFKADCSGVYLSLQQKADGMSKSKLIETTSKLRNSIKNISNYNE
-15 YLNQRTK
+15 FTFDEIDLGKGVSGSAVKYNYSNIISK
-22 KTDTL
+22 YYSK
-27 IGLIVFLFCV
+27 
-37 QERKEQGRYLLSDM
+37 DM
-51 REFAHVVDEAFYL
+51 
-64 LPSIT
+64 LPS
-69 KNTAEP
+69 N
-75 LVWYGFISENWL
+75 
-87 NEVKL
+87 
-92 TFLNNNKISAKH
+92 
-104 VVNVLFWRKSFSHTN
+104 
-119 EAVEWFKNKI
+119 
-129 TPVIFNELFELQENS
+129 
-144 GNDFVHD
+144 
-151 KAIDVSDIIKHYD
+151 DIIKSELYQLLDIYD
-164 GNNQDLTLKSD
+164 EWQLNG
-175 GKFIKKKASDL
+175 
-186 SAAPFG
+186 
-192 QTLYAASEIKK
+192 
-203 VILITP
+203 
-209 FDFIEKFTFTSFV
+209 DFNDT
-222 RQEKPKNLIL
+222 
-232 NNNSDS
+232 SDS
-238 KLTQLPKPFLILA
+238 KVDREMNIIRLSKPFLILA
-251 GISGTGKTRFVRE
+251 GISGTGKTRFVRQ
-264 QAKLANADN
+264 QAERTGL
-273 QAKDNYCLVSVR
+273 DNYCLVSVR

-292 DLLGYISHLGSKP
+292 DLLGYISHLGSQP

-322 IADSGFDLKTG
+322 ISDSGFDLKTG
-333 KVTEEQL
+333 KVTEEQV

-360 YFADYLSVLETRRW
+360 YFADYLSILETRQW
-374 NGEVYQCDPLLKP
+374 NGEVYQCDPLLKA
-387 SVLENIQ
+387 SALENIQ
-394 SNDLGLDEGDVLWEH
+394 PTDLGLVEGDILWEH
-409 FKEAGVSIPFNLI
+409 FKENGISIPFNLI

-441 DRALSLD
+441 DRALSFD

-461 LSHAQNKTFTYPIY
+461 SSNAQNKTFTYPIY

-483 FDSIFVKESCEF
+483 FDSPFVKESCEF
-495 LSEVNNVLKNSPFEL
+495 LSEVNSVLKNSPFEL

-532 LQSIWDD
+532 LQSVWDD

-568 EAIMKEQLSAIWEGK
+568 EAIIKEQLSAIWEGK

-596 VINIECRSKAKIRW
+596 VINIECRSKAKISW

>member
-1 MSYISKETLFNSRE
+1 MKVFITKITNEENVNKIKAWKEFTHLDIYNFKDEIEVGSDVFFVFGGDKSRINWKQGLAGFGKVVKAPYDLGYSDNSRYFKIDIKPEYVLPDPIPPKETKLHKKYQEQLYDVPYVGANHFPNQAIAKTEGKGAQALYSLFYDYLPETKKSLISKDLLLVGDKSNSQVLESEKNALF
-15 YLNQRTK
+15 
-22 KTDTL
+22 
-27 IGLIVFLFCV
+27 
-37 QERKEQGRYLLSDM
+37 
-51 REFAHVVDEAFYL
+51 
-64 LPSIT
+64 
-69 KNTAEP
+69 
-75 LVWYGFISENWL
+75 
-87 NEVKL
+87 
-92 TFLNNNKISAKH
+92 
-104 VVNVLFWRKSFSHTN
+104 
-119 EAVEWFKNKI
+119 
-129 TPVIFNELFELQENS
+129 
-144 GNDFVHD
+144 
-151 KAIDVSDIIKHYD
+151 
-164 GNNQDLTLKSD
+164 
-175 GKFIKKKASDL
+175 
-186 SAAPFG
+186 
-192 QTLYAASEIKK
+192 
-203 VILITP
+203 
-209 FDFIEKFTFTSFV
+209 
-222 RQEKPKNLIL
+222 
-232 NNNSDS
+232 
-238 KLTQLPKPFLILA
+238 KPFLILA
-251 GISGTGKTRFVRE
+251 GISGTGKTRFVRQ
-264 QAKLANADN
+264 QAERTGL
-273 QAKDNYCLVSVR
+273 DNYCLVSVR

-292 DLLGYISHLGSKP
+292 DLLGYISHLGSQP

-322 IADSGFDLKTG
+322 ISDSGFDLKTG

-360 YFADYLSVLETRRW
+360 YFSDYLSILETRQW
-374 NGEVYQCDPLLKP
+374 NGDVYQCDPLLKA
-387 SVLENIQ
+387 SALENIQ
-394 SNDLGLDEGDVLWEH
+394 PTDLGLSEGDILWEH
-409 FKEAGVSIPFNLI
+409 FKENGISIPFNLI

-448 FNEFYPNDFNAYF
+448 FNEFYPNDFNDYF
-461 LSHAQNKTFTYPIY
+461 SPNAQNKTFTYPIY
-475 SDASLSLN
+475 SEASLSLN
-483 FDSIFVKESCEF
+483 FNSPFVKESCEF
-495 LSEVNNVLKNSPFEL
+495 LSEVNSVLKNSPFEL

-532 LQSIWDD
+532 LQSVWDD

-568 EAIMKEQLSAIWEGK
+568 EAIIKEQLSAIWEGK

-596 VINIECRSKAKIRW
+596 VINIECRSKAKISW

>member
-1 MSYISKETLFNSRE
+1 MSLREGLLKVLNDYLDIKKQPFKKENYEPIFHTLITDIKNNFTGKNYSIKSHPGQGVWSSVPWIEISRRKDVYVTYLFKGDCSGVYLSLQQKADGISKSELIEKTLKLKNSIKKISNYSEFTFDEINLGESISNKAERYKDSNIISKYYSKETLPSDDVIKSELSRLLDVYEKWQLNSDFN
-15 YLNQRTK
+15 
-22 KTDTL
+22 DT
-27 IGLIVFLFCV
+27 
-37 QERKEQGRYLLSDM
+37 
-51 REFAHVVDEAFYL
+51 
-64 LPSIT
+64 
-69 KNTAEP
+69 
-75 LVWYGFISENWL
+75 
-87 NEVKL
+87 
-92 TFLNNNKISAKH
+92 
-104 VVNVLFWRKSFSHTN
+104 
-119 EAVEWFKNKI
+119 
-129 TPVIFNELFELQENS
+129 
-144 GNDFVHD
+144 
-151 KAIDVSDIIKHYD
+151 
-164 GNNQDLTLKSD
+164 
-175 GKFIKKKASDL
+175 
-186 SAAPFG
+186 
-192 QTLYAASEIKK
+192 
-203 VILITP
+203 
-209 FDFIEKFTFTSFV
+209 
-222 RQEKPKNLIL
+222 
-232 NNNSDS
+232 SDS
-238 KLTQLPKPFLILA
+238 KVDRQMNIIRLPKPFLILA
-251 GISGTGKTRFVRE
+251 GISGTGKTRFVRQ
-264 QAKLANADN
+264 QAELTGKN
-273 QAKDNYCLVSVR
+273 NYCLVSVR

-322 IADSGFDLKTG
+322 IAASGFDLKTD

-360 YFADYLSVLETRRW
+360 YFADYLSVLETRQW

-394 SNDLGLDEGDVLWEH
+394 PNDLGLDEGDVLWEH

-441 DRALSLD
+441 DRALSFD

-483 FDSIFVKESCEF
+483 FDSNFVKESCEF

-510 AYRALNELLLSVKCI
+510 AYRALNELLLAVKCI
-525 NPKNEIE
+525 NPQNEIE

-568 EAIMKEQLSAIWEGK
+568 EAIIKEQLSDIWEGE